1 MERALGIELRK
12 LSNLTCRYFDQQTN
26 KRAVDAVT
34 GTNGWI
40 IGYIARREKEGREV
54 YQRDLETRFGITR
67 STASKVVALMVQKG
81 LRIENLLINSV
92 RLLTLV
98 EMLQRTLSQNL
109 VIV

>member
-54 YQRDLETRFGITR
+54 YQRDLETRFGICLLYTSSCAMNCSPDTMSPKNAGYRKAPR
-67 STASKVVALMVQKG
+67 SF
-81 LRIENLLINSV
+81 NL
-92 RLLTLV
+92 
-98 EMLQRTLSQNL
+98 
-109 VIV
+109 

>member
-40 IGYIARREKEGREV
+40 IGYIARREKEAFSGTKKTDCRW
-54 YQRDLETRFGITR
+54 FPCW
-67 STASKVVALMVQKG
+67 QKQDMQSR
-81 LRIENLLINSV
+81 LSEKKFPEANIEN
-92 RLLTLV
+92 
-98 EMLQRTLSQNL
+98 QLSTNT
-109 VIV
+109 

>member
-40 IGYIARREKEGREV
+40 ISRGAKRKGARFISATWK
-54 YQRDLETRFGITR
+54 LAL
-67 STASKVVALMVQKG
+67 ASRAPQPP
-81 LRIENLLINSV
+81 RWW
-92 RLLTLV
+92 R
-98 EMLQRTLSQNL
+98 
-109 VIV
+109 